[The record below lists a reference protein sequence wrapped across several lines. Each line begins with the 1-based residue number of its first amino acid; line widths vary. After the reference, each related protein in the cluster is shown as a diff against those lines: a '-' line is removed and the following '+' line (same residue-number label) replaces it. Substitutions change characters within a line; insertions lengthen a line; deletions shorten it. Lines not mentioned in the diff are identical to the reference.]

1 MADPYAARPEDRA
14 PAGERPAASASLRAL
29 VEQAGGVGVAGLE
42 AAADLSDEAES
53 VFTAVLVADDGLLP
67 PLARVD
73 PQLAVAI
80 LARAGDNARA
90 ARTAAEAFAAASGPL
105 LLLKE
110 GVVAGPAGVSGCFEI
125 EPDLIRSLLAAA
137 VDGRIQWERD
147 PDFGYELAAAAHGIE
162 GTAADALC
170 PRLLYAAA
178 DRVYEHADLVVTY
191 KLRRHERL
199 AAIEGVDPA
208 LLSASGWPIEPT
220 GQAWK
225 D

>member
-42 AAADLSDEAES
+42 AAADLSSEAES
-53 VFTAVLVADDGLLP
+53 AFTAVLVADDGLLP

-90 ARTAAEAFAAASGPL
+90 ARTAAEALAAASGPL

-147 PDFGYELAAAAHGIE
+147 PDFGYELAAAAPGIE

-191 KLRRHERL
+191 KRRRHERL